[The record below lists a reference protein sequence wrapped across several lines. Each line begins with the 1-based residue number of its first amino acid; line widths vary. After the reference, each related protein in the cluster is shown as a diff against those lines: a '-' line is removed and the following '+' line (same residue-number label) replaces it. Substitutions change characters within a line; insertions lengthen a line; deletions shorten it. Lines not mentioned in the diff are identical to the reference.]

1 MKLSLILSQ
10 ARGGELKSLS
20 QKDKT
25 DEVIIDYINLALIA
39 LYTRFQ
45 LKTEEAI
52 IALQTNP
59 PKTIYTLSSSDNRV
73 TVGGQPM
80 TDDDVMAIMYAYNET
95 GRYCPINDEKDQY
108 SISTVSYNQVQIPLI
123 EENTYVSIIY
133 RKNPTLITFVD
144 SGSGKAA
151 DANVEIPIQLLEP
164 MLHYIGYRAHGSIDG
179 SLTTENNSHYMRF
192 EAACR
197 RANELGVLTAD
208 DVSSLSVQQKGFA

>member
-59 PKTIYTLSSSDNRV
+59 PKTIYTLNSTDSSV
-73 TVGGQPM
+73 TVSGQPM
-80 TDDDVMAIMYAYNET
+80 NDDELMSIIAAYNEDGSEIT
-95 GRYCPINDEKDQY
+95 INDGNDTM
-108 SISTVSYNQVQIPLI
+108 SIFTVGYNQIQVPLI
-123 EENTYVSIIY
+123 ADNAYISIIY

-144 SGSGKAA
+144 GGGGAA
-151 DANVEIPIQLLEP
+151 TDTNVDVPMQLLEP
-164 MLHYIGYRAHGSIDG
+164 MLHYIGYRAHGSLDG

-192 EAACR
+192 EASCKKAL
-197 RANELGVLTAD
+197 ELGSITAD
-208 DVSSLSVQQKGFA
+208 DTVSKSVIEKGFV